1 MDHAG
6 LVGAVQEQ
14 TDVSCSVFLTE
25 TNGIWGFDDEIG
37 KNIELME
44 KGRGCEYG
52 YCVGGQMSDNWLLG
66 GEICGT
72 TDDFPPTASILMV
85 IADQSGS

>member
-1 MDHAG
+1 MDT
-6 LVGAVQEQ
+6 V
-14 TDVSCSVFLTE
+14 
-25 TNGIWGFDDEIG
+25 W
-37 KNIELME
+37 
-44 KGRGCEYG
+44 
-52 YCVGGQMSDNWLLG
+52 GGQMSDNWLLG

>member
-1 MDHAG
+1 VATRLGSLAPASLDGLVLLSLGMDHAG

-52 YCVGGQMSDNWLLG
+52 YCVGG
-66 GEICGT
+66 
-72 TDDFPPTASILMV
+72 
-85 IADQSGS
+85 ADV